1 MNTNESH
8 NFPQGDGNAAG
19 CHSLGQSNHREGN
32 CIKALCFNFL
42 KKEGNAAGVNSTP
55 GHLSRLPGNRVKARR
70 FFLRVSQWAVSGLDD
85 DEKMTVANTD
95 GHSGQRGGAQS
106 FNLISESG
114 LYALVFKSRKPEAK
128 TFRKWV
134 TSEVLPA
141 LRQTGK
147 YEVPVNAACWQPARR
162 TVRDQ
167 MMSLRELLISSA
179 QAVQLKML
187 DVGRAQQVANL
198 SARYL
203 ETIKLEGDAVGYET
217 LFEMPAGE
225 GGGGLLQAGAVREG
239 PAKPLQGMPQRS
251 LRGTEAGEP
260 GLQATAIRGEAG
272 LECTQPEAGAG
283 ACEGQPPPGTDDLAQ
298 APGDT

>member
-1 MNTNESH
+1 MNLTTFDFNDAPIRTMLRDEQPW
-8 NFPQGDGNAAG
+8 FVAADV
-19 CHSLGQSNHREGN
+19 CRVLDLSNPSMACE
-32 CIKALCFNFL
+32 
-42 KKEGNAAGVNSTP
+42 
-55 GHLSRLPGNRVKARR
+55 
-70 FFLRVSQWAVSGLDD
+70 GLDD
-85 DEKMTVANTD
+85 DEKGISTADTL
-95 GHSGQRGGAQS
+95 GGSQKM
-106 FNLISESG
+106 LTISESG

-147 YEVPVNAACWQPARR
+147 YEVPVNVASWQPVRR